1 MNYDLSSHNW
11 DNLYISLTDG
21 SLLVYNRCVYIYI
34 YIRTSMLACM
44 LACMYM
50 SLLSYLLTCLVN
62 YSLACL
68 LTYVLPSFLT
78 YVLTYFLTF
87 FLTYLLTWLVVW
99 NIFLFSR
106 MYWIILPIDEY
117 VSRWLKPPTSY
128 FLTYLLTFLLTYFL
142 TYLLTCLLTYLHTHI
157 YIYMY
162 IHMHT
167 VFARGKLT
175 YTLHVE
181 NPPVVDHFPRET
193 LGFTSMLVC
202 RRVYLIYLIWI
213 IY

>member
-21 SLLVYNRCVYIYI
+21 SLLVYNRCIYI

-50 SLLSYLLTCLVN
+50 SLFSYLLTCLVN

-78 YVLTYFLTF
+78 YL
-87 FLTYLLTWLVVW
+87 LTYLLTSL
-99 NIFLFSR
+99 LSS
-106 MYWIILPIDEY
+106 L
-117 VSRWLKPPTSY
+117 
-128 FLTYLLTFLLTYFL
+128 LTYLVGGLEHFFIVQNVLDNPSHWRICFKMVKTTNQLLTYFL
-142 TYLLTCLLTYLHTHI
+142 TYLLIYFLTYLLSYLLTYLLRHTHT
-157 YIYMY
+157 YIY

-181 NPPVVDHFPRET
+181 NPPVVDHFPRE
-193 LGFTSMLVC
+193 S
-202 RRVYLIYLIWI
+202 RRVYLIYLIWS
-213 IY
+213 IYPLVI

>member
-1 MNYDLSSHNW
+1 
-11 DNLYISLTDG
+11 
-21 SLLVYNRCVYIYI
+21 
-34 YIRTSMLACM
+34 
-44 LACMYM
+44 M

-99 NIFLFSR
+99 NIFFIFQNVLDNPSHWRICFK
-106 MYWIILPIDEY
+106 MVKTTNQL
-117 VSRWLKPPTSY
+117 LT
-128 FLTYLLTFLLTYFL
+128 FLLIYLLSYLLTFLLTYL
-142 TYLLTCLLTYLHTHI
+142 LAYLLTYTHT

>member
-1 MNYDLSSHNW
+1 
-11 DNLYISLTDG
+11 
-21 SLLVYNRCVYIYI
+21 
-34 YIRTSMLACM
+34 
-44 LACMYM
+44 M

-68 LTYVLPSFLT
+68 LTYVLPSFLPYLRT
-78 YVLTYFLTF
+78 YLLPYFLPYL
-87 FLTYLLTWLVVW
+87 LTYLVGGLEHFFIFQNVLDNPSHWRICFKMVKTTNQLLT
-99 NIFLFSR
+99 FLLIYLLS
-106 MYWIILPIDEY
+106 
-117 VSRWLKPPTSY
+117 
-128 FLTYLLTFLLTYFL
+128 YLLTFLLTYL
-142 TYLLTCLLTYLHTHI
+142 LAYLLTYTHI